1 MASLYSRADIYDLI
15 ESESRYQTFKD
26 HWKNI
31 LSGRGIETMLDVS
44 IGSGSATLQL
54 AELGVS
60 LSGSDLSGEMQAS

>member
-54 AELGVS
+54 AEKCWQAAGKRPRP
-60 LSGSDLSGEMQAS
+60 GS